1 MKPISIILIVILF
14 ALPLFSEHCGSCG
27 ANPAAQTGGQ
37 TQQVTKKVMSE
48 NKIVWLNNDYY
59 AKYTWEKK
67 PKIGTVLLFVDVYNK
82 NKQLTKDISIQAN
95 AYMPSMRGAHDTGFK
110 AMKLNKKNRHV
121 IDVNFMMRGAWE
133 LELKFVK
140 GNKAIYNALVQTKL

>member
-1 MKPISIILIVILF
+1 MKPIYIILIVILLAF
-14 ALPLFSEHCGSCG
+14 PLFSEHCGSCG
-27 ANPAAQTGGQ
+27 ANPTTQASGQ
-37 TQQVTKKVMSE
+37 TQQVNKKVMSE

-67 PKIGTVLLFVDVYNK
+67 PKIGTVLLFVEVYNK

-121 IDVNFMMRGAWE
+121 IDVNFMMRGDWE
-133 LELKFVK
+133 LELKFLK
-140 GNKAIYNALVQTKL
+140 GNKAISNTLVRAKI